1 MSGTSVPDLVPGCDS
16 SSSPV
21 PIDISSLS
29 SSSSHIST
37 NGHQTEHEIPT
48 QNGHAQ
54 DSRSTNGYFLQ
65 TPPSNYC
72 QNGTTNNS
80 EYDGVNARSQNLI
93 NSFMLSQ
100 SANSNGTCPIADSAI
115 TTTPCSLNFCAH
127 CSRASPNH
135 LNGRVTEGLTV
146 QSYRPISNHQ
156 ALSTSQANGDGSILS
171 NGVSENGEL
180 RKTANNHP
188 GSSHSSRKPS
198 QCSCDW
204 VDLNVGGRIF
214 KTTRLT
220 LSKVPGS
227 FLDCL
232 CNNQNLL
239 SSHVDQNGAILIDR
253 EPEYWAPVLNWLR
266 CGKLI
271 LNDGVSL
278 EGVLEEASFC
288 GLAPLVSLLKDRI
301 RFRDNNTL
309 GHSHVYRILQ
319 CKEKE
324 LTQTVSTLTDGWK
337 FEQLVNTG
345 TSYRYGDEDQS
356 EFLCVVSKRKQGQK
370 SDDLL
375 DQQAQ
380 NWQNRQNNLGRGA
393 SQFSRT

>member
-239 SSHVDQNGAILIDR
+239 SSHVDQNGL
-253 EPEYWAPVLNWLR
+253 YKLNYRSSIYLLSHTN
-266 CGKLI
+266 KLLSI
-271 LNDGVSL
+271 PKLTRK
-278 EGVLEEASFC
+278 FC
-288 GLAPLVSLLKDRI
+288 YARLVSIFQTFQREFQVMM
-301 RFRDNNTL
+301 RFRKRLKTSAVNFP
-309 GHSHVYRILQ
+309 SS
-319 CKEKE
+319 
-324 LTQTVSTLTDGWK
+324 QTI
-337 FEQLVNTG
+337 
-345 TSYRYGDEDQS
+345 YIY
-356 EFLCVVSKRKQGQK
+356 
-370 SDDLL
+370 
-375 DQQAQ
+375 
-380 NWQNRQNNLGRGA
+380 
-393 SQFSRT
+393 